1 MYFGYECDADSK
13 KNENEGFEDGVK
25 WLKEQLAM
33 CSALLP
39 AVYPTDLQES
49 LQIFENIRYKS
60 YGGPIVWLYY
70 NYTFK
75 YWSMAFRNAA
85 NFTDPDIKAET
96 PIEAVHQMLDF
107 LKTLKRNET
116 E

>member
-1 MYFGYECDADSK
+1 MSTENRNQEEKS
-13 KNENEGFEDGVK
+13 NE
-25 WLKEQLAM
+25 LYT
-33 CSALLP
+33 LLP
-39 AVYPTDLQES
+39 TVYPTDLQES

-75 YWSMAFRNAA
+75 YWSMAFRNAV

-107 LKTLKRNET
+107 LKTLKPKG
-116 E
+116 